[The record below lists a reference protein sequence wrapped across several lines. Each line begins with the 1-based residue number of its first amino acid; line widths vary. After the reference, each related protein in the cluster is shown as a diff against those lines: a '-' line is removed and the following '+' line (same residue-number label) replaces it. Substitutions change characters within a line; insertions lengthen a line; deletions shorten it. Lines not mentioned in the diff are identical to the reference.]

1 MKIEANTIE
10 AVKKISPSE
19 METHGYLTLAGNG
32 KSYVC
37 PNCGNGTGKD
47 GTGITAKEKSDGWVY
62 GCPKCKVG
70 FDNIALIARY
80 HNLDSKNQFRAV
92 MERACQDF
100 GLTSEAIE
108 EKISSFQLQKSKP
121 TDDAEIQAKIQELV
135 KLDIERARANL
146 ENLPI
151 EERRGISLD
160 IYKFYGAG
168 YVEDWQPPNRR
179 AENKT
184 TPATRRIILPNSAG
198 NGYIAVMLPS
208 DRTAANETYWKQ
220 QGGNKGVFGLNTVNA
235 KECYCLFIT
244 EGEIDALSIY
254 QAFKK
259 NVSAIVNVVATSGA
273 TSSDSVV
280 DEIAAVF
287 EIAGV
292 KKTYVYILF
301 DEDSAGKMHA
311 PLLRQKLLKRGFLAV
326 YGFFENI
333 CADKTDANAILQQY
347 GEEQLFYKV
356 YAIAEQFN
364 KELAQMKA
372 EATEE
377 ENSLSVAND
386 TTSNAPEAPTSPIE
400 PPIDVNPSEPIQ
412 NGAMGIT
419 AQMSGIVV
427 AEDCSFGEY
436 LKSGLFDA
444 EAERLRK
451 YANRKSG
458 FKNLDEVLTLAPG
471 LYLIG
476 AIPGAGKTTFCY
488 QLLEQLAERGERC
501 IYLSAEMTR
510 QEMYSK
516 TLARRLF
523 LRDRHTSLKSFDI
536 RRGGTSQTLQSIIE
550 QLKEENLDL
559 RVKEI
564 GSENI
569 DAIIAYLRN
578 YITTSDRAPII
589 CIDFLQLIR
598 PAVPKHADNLKL
610 AMDEVAF
617 KLKNFQKATDAT
629 IIAISS
635 FNRDNYTT
643 SAWYKS
649 FKESGGIE
657 YTADALMALEF
668 NEIAEIETGEA
679 FKKSPRE
686 MKLKILKNRNGN
698 VDEVHFN
705 YYSAHDY
712 FEATEKFDSAPE
724 EKVKK
729 VIDAD

>member
-19 METHGYLTLAGNG
+19 MEARGYLTLAGNG

-37 PNCGNGTGKD
+37 PNCGNGTGED
-47 GTGITAKEKSDGWVY
+47 GTGMTAKEKSNGWVY
-62 GCPKCKVG
+62 GCPKCKAG

-80 HNLDSKNQFRAV
+80 HNLDSKTQFRAV
-92 MERACQDF
+92 MESACQDF

-108 EKISSFQLQKSKP
+108 EKISSFQLQKLKS
-121 TDDAEIQAKIQELV
+121 TDDAKIQAKIQELV

-160 IYKFYGAG
+160 ILKFYGAG
-168 YVEDWQPPNRR
+168 YLEDWTPPNRR

-198 NGYIAVMLPS
+198 NGYIAVMLTS
-208 DRTAANETYWKQ
+208 DRTAANKTFWKQ
-220 QGGNKGVFGLNTVNA
+220 QGGNKGVFGLNTINA
-235 KECYCLFIT
+235 KDNFLFVT
-244 EGEIDALSIY
+244 EGEIDAMSIFQSFKNNLS
-254 QAFKK
+254 AF
-259 NVSAIVNVVATSGA
+259 NVVATSGA

-280 DEIAAVF
+280 DEIATVF
-287 EIAGV
+287 ETEGV
-292 KKTYVYILF
+292 KKPAVYILF
-301 DEDSAGKMHA
+301 DADSAGKMHA
-311 PLLRQKLLKRGFLAV
+311 PLLRQKLLERGFLAV
-326 YGFFENI
+326 CGFFENV
-333 CADKTDANAILQQY
+333 CADKTDANAILQQF
-347 GEEQLFYKV
+347 GEEQLCDETFKV
-356 YAIAEQFN
+356 VRQLEDEIAY
-364 KELAQMKA
+364 LKA
-372 EATEE
+372 KATEE
-377 ENSLSVAND
+377 EISLSAAND
-386 TTSNAPEAPTSPIE
+386 TTSNAREAPTSPIE
-400 PPIDVNPSEPIQ
+400 PPVDANPSEPIQ

-419 AQMSGIVV
+419 AQISGIVV

-444 EAERLRK
+444 ETERLRK

-501 IYLSAEMTR
+501 VFLSAEMTR

-523 LRDRHTSLKSFDI
+523 QRDRHTSLTSFDI

-598 PAVPKHADNLKL
+598 PADSKHADNLKL

-629 IIAISS
+629 ITAISS

-698 VDEVHFN
+698 VGEVYFN

-712 FEATEKFDSAPE
+712 FEATEKFDSATE
-724 EKVKK
+724 EETPSLG
-729 VIDAD
+729 